1 MKHIFPVTAKSGDD
15 RMKAGRIT
23 WVLLMAVTVSGA
35 AGYLAEYSTV
45 SSNVNGRELPICSV
59 ETEDAKSQ
67 KQESRC
73 FSGVRFKIIQELS

>member
-1 MKHIFPVTAKSGDD
+1 
-15 RMKAGRIT
+15 MKAGRIT

-59 ETEDAKSQ
+59 ETEDAKVALTFDVAGRTEIFRRYSMCWR
-67 KQESRC
+67 KR
-73 FSGVRFKIIQELS
+73 G